1 MIRFED
7 IDEGNWRTPLQ
18 VAESQKNYVAN
29 STVLLARAYAY
40 RNANSRAFLIYDD
53 ETPVG
58 MGLYHDC
65 PELEAYDLSQ
75 LFIDERYQGRGYG
88 KAATRMV
95 LDAMHQDGR
104 YSKVVLC
111 YLEDN
116 EIAKQLYTQLGFVEI
131 DRDEDEI
138 IMEMNLAEWM

>member
-7 IDEGNWRTPLQ
+7 IDEGNWRIPLQ
-18 VAESQKNYVAN
+18 VAESQKNFVASN
-29 STVLLARAYAY
+29 TVLLARAYAY
-40 RNANSRAFLIYDD
+40 RNANSRAFFIYDD

-95 LDAMHQDGR
+95 LDAMRRDGR

-116 EIAKQLYTQLGFVEI
+116 VIAKQLYTQLGFVEI

-138 IMEMNLAEWM
+138 IMELQLT